1 MRLDLAV
8 NNGFSDDPNEGAL
21 QRRLRFGSVLTS
33 DSLDVEAIKVARSKR
48 RAKLARNF
56 DLTFV
61 IFLVLFGMEA
71 AMGLK
76 RASQQ
81 LAVTNNVPVIDATRT
96 QIRWLI
102 RRDMDEVLSI
112 EQGSFQY
119 PWTEEEFLCCLRQ
132 RNCIG
137 TVAELD
143 HKIVGFMIYELH
155 KSMLRIL
162 NFAVAPDARRNGI
175 GRQMVQRLV
184 DKLSQQRRRE
194 IVLEVRET
202 NVPAQLF
209 FGNNSF
215 RAITVLRQHYNDTCE
230 DAYYM
235 RYCLTEDSTI
245 PFVPH
250 NRISEYDAA

>member
-1 MRLDLAV
+1 MSEGSKKVFIPRRHLW
-8 NNGFSDDPNEGAL
+8 SDFPKQFRKESLLMGKIFKNPSEGDKPAL
-21 QRRLRFGSVLTS
+21 
-33 DSLDVEAIKVARSKR
+33 
-48 RAKLARNF
+48 
-56 DLTFV
+56 
-61 IFLVLFGMEA
+61 
-71 AMGLK
+71 
-76 RASQQ
+76 
-81 LAVTNNVPVIDATRT
+81 RT

-112 EQGSFQY
+112 ERGSFQF

-137 TVAELD
+137 TVAEVD

-162 NFAVAPDARRNGI
+162 NFAVCPEMRRNGI
-175 GRQMVQRLV
+175 GTTMIQRLI

-202 NVPAQLF
+202 NVAAQLF
-209 FGNNSF
+209 FAKNQF
-215 RAITVLRQHYNDTCE
+215 RAVTVLRKYYDDTWE

-235 RYCLTEDSTI
+235 RYVLGGQDVIS
-245 PFVPH
+245 FVPEH
-250 NRISEYDAA
+250 YRAA

>member
-1 MRLDLAV
+1 
-8 NNGFSDDPNEGAL
+8 
-21 QRRLRFGSVLTS
+21 
-33 DSLDVEAIKVARSKR
+33 
-48 RAKLARNF
+48 
-56 DLTFV
+56 
-61 IFLVLFGMEA
+61 MEA
-71 AMGLK
+71 VMGLK
-76 RASQQ
+76 RTNQPVSSANPVPDAS
-81 LAVTNNVPVIDATRT
+81 RT

-102 RRDMDEVLSI
+102 RRDMDEVLAI
-112 EQGSFQY
+112 ERSSFQF

-162 NFAVAPDARRNGI
+162 NFAVAPEVRRNGI

-209 FGNNSF
+209 FANNGF
-215 RAITVLRQHYNDTCE
+215 RAVTVLRKHYDDTCE

-235 RYCLTEDSTI
+235 RYCLTDEEAVI
-245 PFVPH
+245 PFVNH

>member
-1 MRLDLAV
+1 MGARQ
-8 NNGFSDDPNEGAL
+8 PNLPASGSTSPEG
-21 QRRLRFGSVLTS
+21 V
-33 DSLDVEAIKVARSKR
+33 D
-48 RAKLARNF
+48 
-56 DLTFV
+56 
-61 IFLVLFGMEA
+61 
-71 AMGLK
+71 
-76 RASQQ
+76 AS
-81 LAVTNNVPVIDATRT
+81 RT

-102 RRDMDEVLSI
+102 RRDMDEVLGI
-112 EQGSFQY
+112 ERGSFQR
-119 PWTEEEFLCCLRQ
+119 PWSEEEFLCCLRQ

-143 HKIVGFMIYELH
+143 HRVVGFMIYELH

-162 NFAVAPDARRNGI
+162 NFAVCPARRRSGI

-209 FGNNSF
+209 FAASGF
-215 RAITVLRQHYNDTCE
+215 RAITVLRKHYDDTAE

-235 RYCLTEDSTI
+235 RFSLDQDATI
-245 PFVPH
+245 PFIQH
-250 NRISEYDAA
+250 NRIADVA

>member
-1 MRLDLAV
+1 M
-8 NNGFSDDPNEGAL
+8 
-21 QRRLRFGSVLTS
+21 VLIGT
-33 DSLDVEAIKVARSKR
+33 EA
-48 RAKLARNF
+48 
-56 DLTFV
+56 
-61 IFLVLFGMEA
+61 G
-71 AMGLK
+71 MGLK
-76 RASQQ
+76 RSNSQAPAELSSSPPLDAS
-81 LAVTNNVPVIDATRT
+81 RT

-112 EQGSFQY
+112 ERGSFQF

-143 HKIVGFMIYELH
+143 HRIVGFMIYELH
-155 KSMLRIL
+155 KSMLRIQ
-162 NFAVAPDARRNGI
+162 NFAVAADVRRNGI
-175 GRQMVQRLV
+175 GRQMVQRLI

-209 FGNNSF
+209 FADSGF
-215 RAITVLRQHYNDTCE
+215 RAVTVLRKHYDDTCE

-235 RYCLTEDSTI
+235 RYCLNQDDVM

-250 NRISEYDAA
+250 NRISELDAA

>member
-1 MRLDLAV
+1 
-8 NNGFSDDPNEGAL
+8 
-21 QRRLRFGSVLTS
+21 
-33 DSLDVEAIKVARSKR
+33 
-48 RAKLARNF
+48 
-56 DLTFV
+56 
-61 IFLVLFGMEA
+61 
-71 AMGLK
+71 MGLK
-76 RASQQ
+76 RTNQQ
-81 LAVTNNVPVIDATRT
+81 SAGNSAVPVPDASRT

-112 EQGSFQY
+112 ERSSFQF

-143 HKIVGFMIYELH
+143 HRIVGFMIYELH

-162 NFAVAPDARRNGI
+162 NFAVATDVRRCGI
-175 GRQMVQRLV
+175 GHQMVQRLI

-209 FGNNSF
+209 FSNCGF
-215 RAITVLRQHYNDTCE
+215 RAITVLRQHYDDTCE

-235 RYCLTEDSTI
+235 RYCLTDDATI
-245 PFVPH
+245 PFIPH